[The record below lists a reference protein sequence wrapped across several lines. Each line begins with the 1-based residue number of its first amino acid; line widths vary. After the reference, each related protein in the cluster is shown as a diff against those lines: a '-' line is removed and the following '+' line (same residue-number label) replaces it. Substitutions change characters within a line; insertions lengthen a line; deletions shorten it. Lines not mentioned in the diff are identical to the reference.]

1 MSQRILLLEGT
12 YWADG
17 NSRDLAQNFIEAAE
31 AAGKTVVSP
40 HLDTMNI
47 NECLSCNQCRNGLDG
62 CYINDDDMDVIFEE
76 LKKCDALVI
85 ITPLMYFGMPGLIK
99 TVIDRM
105 YCLGPDYPKLRF
117 AEVYTSKRAGNLA
130 FLPAIAFH
138 DLFAQHMGWD
148 DWGVFT
154 EGELTE
160 KHQVR
165 GRMIYQQVYEL
176 GRKI

>member
-1 MSQRILLLEGT
+1 MTLE
-12 YWADG
+12 
-17 NSRDLAQNFIEAAE
+17 QVIEVIKSAE

-47 NECLSCNQCRNGLDG
+47 NECLSCNQCRNGLES
-62 CYINDDDMDVIFEE
+62 CYINDDDMDVLYEE
-76 LKKCDALVI
+76 FKKCDALVI
-85 ITPLMYFGMPGLIK
+85 ISPLMYFGAPGLLK
-99 TVIDRM
+99 TVIDRL

-117 AEVYTSKRAGNLA
+117 AEVYTAKRAGNLG
-130 FLPAIAFH
+130 FLPAIASH
-138 DLFAQHMGWD
+138 DLLAAHMGWD

-165 GRMIYQQVYEL
+165 DRMIYQQVYDL